1 MMTNIMVKND
11 TLNRFN
17 IYEHTENNNNINY
30 FSLNRPESKKKKV
43 NLDKI
48 NLSNNKNNSVKQLIY
63 KKINCNKNSF
73 NDQLKLDEPNNNN
86 KKCNF
91 VNNLIKTN
99 RNVVIHDNQHDSI
112 RNSYKFN
119 ENINLE
125 SKMENLRELEETSA
139 SDLNIVAYENLTYL
153 STDEEED
160 DNENKITANSNMN
173 RSKLGQDVS
182 GQLNADILKKTLKS
196 IKRKDRLKKTPQ
208 TTTTSTTTNAEIST
222 ENKNS
227 NLTKSMP
234 DLATTATTKIDE
246 INVNLILEQKKQQ
259 QDMIS
264 NSEYEK
270 QLRKQFRNK
279 VLSRSLRRAKCV
291 YYRNIRSKSLEDLT
305 GEERQ
310 NFLFNLN
317 KIKTSSK
324 TSLNSCSS
332 ATSNAVSISSSHF
345 RELSDWSPEFS
356 SCELD
361 SSDDELLNNFDWDAN
376 LTGLSQIELVNY
388 IKLKYYIFN

>member
-125 SKMENLRELEETSA
+125 SKMENLQELEETSA

>member
-1 MMTNIMVKND
+1 MTNIMVKND

-125 SKMENLRELEETSA
+125 SKMENLQELEETSA

-388 IKLKYYIFN
+388 IK

>member
-1 MMTNIMVKND
+1 
-11 TLNRFN
+11 
-17 IYEHTENNNNINY
+17 
-30 FSLNRPESKKKKV
+30 
-43 NLDKI
+43 
-48 NLSNNKNNSVKQLIY
+48 
-63 KKINCNKNSF
+63 
-73 NDQLKLDEPNNNN
+73 
-86 KKCNF
+86 
-91 VNNLIKTN
+91 
-99 RNVVIHDNQHDSI
+99 
-112 RNSYKFN
+112 
-119 ENINLE
+119 
-125 SKMENLRELEETSA
+125 MENLQELEEIFKISKSA
-139 SDLNIVAYENLTYL
+139 SDLNIIAYENLTYL

-160 DNENKITANSNMN
+160 DENNDDNENKITANSNTN
-173 RSKLGQDVS
+173 RSKLGQDIS

-208 TTTTSTTTNAEIST
+208 TTTTNAEIST

-227 NLTKSMP
+227 NLAKSMP
-234 DLATTATTKIDE
+234 DLATTTTTKIDE
-246 INVNLILEQKKQQ
+246 INVNLIIEQKKQQQ

-291 YYRNIRSKSLEDLT
+291 YYRNNRPKSLEDLT
-305 GEERQ
+305 GEERK
-310 NFLFNLN
+310 NFLLNLN

-332 ATSNAVSISSSHF
+332 VASNAVSISSSHF

-388 IKLKYYIFN
+388 IKLKYYIFSIN